1 MESEQV
7 ALHDHVGT
15 ESSMTEKYVTISVD
29 DGDPSDLRTVDLL
42 LKYGLQATFYIP
54 AANAERSVMS
64 PCEIREIDRQFEVG
78 SHTLNHV
85 RLPPLP
91 AEKAW
96 REICDGKKFSE
107 DTLGHEVVSFC
118 YPGGKFN
125 RRVAAQVREAGFL
138 AARTCRYF
146 LNDFPKNPF
155 YWDISTYA
163 NTYPAYVQIRHCLL
177 EFNLAGAYKYVTTF
191 KARTAWGAQFMCALK
206 DVSREGG
213 VAHLYFHSWEIDEND
228 EWDELETVF
237 KAIAQHSLTPVTNG
251 YLYRRWHDN
260 MGGSVRP
267 LRPPVV

>member
-15 ESSMTEKYVTISVD
+15 ESSTTEKYVTISVD

-96 REICDGKKFSE
+96 RAGVDCVAEQIDEYLSQLPGVR
-107 DTLGHEVVSFC
+107 GH
-118 YPGGKFN
+118 GG
-125 RRVAAQVREAGFL
+125 QVRDAVLDKAYSRGP
-138 AARTCRYF
+138 
-146 LNDFPKNPF
+146 LN
-155 YWDISTYA
+155 
-163 NTYPAYVQIRHCLL
+163 
-177 EFNLAGAYKYVTTF
+177 G
-191 KARTAWGAQFMCALK
+191 
-206 DVSREGG
+206 
-213 VAHLYFHSWEIDEND
+213 
-228 EWDELETVF
+228 
-237 KAIAQHSLTPVTNG
+237 
-251 YLYRRWHDN
+251 
-260 MGGSVRP
+260 
-267 LRPPVV
+267 